1 MFLFFSSDK
10 SVLRTTSMFIPR
22 LDAMNRSP
30 PVELCGV
37 TRWCVEADDGY
48 RRMVGEGDMRGFLWL
63 LW

>member
-1 MFLFFSSDK
+1 
-10 SVLRTTSMFIPR
+10 
-22 LDAMNRSP
+22 MNRSP